1 MIKKRFI
8 SQKDK
13 KDWEEFLKNPTD
25 IFDKEHKDEKKVNL
39 KTRYRFDLHGFS
51 LDAANRK
58 VEELLLFCRANHYTQ
73 LLLITGKGIHSG
85 SDSDV
90 YSSKDL
96 SKLRY
101 SVPEYINN
109 TQNLKAIIKS
119 INSADKEDGG
129 DGALIINL
137 KSL

>member
-1 MIKKRFI
+1 M
-8 SQKDK
+8 
-13 KDWEEFLKNPTD
+13 
-25 IFDKEHKDEKKVNL
+25 
-39 KTRYRFDLHGFS
+39 
-51 LDAANRK
+51 
-58 VEELLLFCRANHYTQ
+58 Q